1 VEARIDSPD
10 LVSPPPLGKLAKSLP
25 EQVADRILEA
35 ILDGR
40 LAPGERLKEIA
51 LAGEHA
57 VSRATVREA
66 LTRLERRQFVERVPR
81 YGARVAA
88 LALAE
93 LGEIFALRAAM
104 LGIAARRFAE
114 AGDGAAVQRL
124 GALVRRISAA
134 AADGKTA
141 PPRFGALSI
150 AAQQLVIEASR
161 TRFLGGLYEQLS
173 GLGSWRLIRGKA
185 ASFVTQAGRRESAR
199 DWRRVAE
206 AITRGDGDAAERAAR
221 DLLVHSAARVQAQL
235 PRDPDGAPSGRA

>member
-1 VEARIDSPD
+1 
-10 LVSPPPLGKLAKSLP
+10 
-25 EQVADRILEA
+25 
-35 ILDGR
+35 
-40 LAPGERLKEIA
+40 
-51 LAGEHA
+51 
-57 VSRATVREA
+57 
-66 LTRLERRQFVERVPR
+66 VPR
-81 YGARVAA
+81 HGARVAT

-114 AGDGAAVQRL
+114 ARDADALRPL
-124 GALVRRISAA
+124 DDLVRRMHAA
-134 AADGKTA
+134 AADPKTA

-199 DWRRVAE
+199 DWRRVAQ
-206 AITRGDGDAAERAAR
+206 AIARGDGEAAERAAR

-235 PRDPDGAPSGRA
+235 PREPDGARLTPA